1 MLVETLYISWY
12 HQDGFWF
19 RIESEYL
26 VKQGGWWFEQ
36 DCFGLQIREESRA
49 GRRRIQDPRK
59 LWWSMER
66 FVGYSCGHT
75 ILQAPKSCLF
85 CCMIQETS
93 INPFHLSNKVPKSCV
108 VFWLFLWIVVQW
120 VLLLFFFF
128 FECLAKHYFSWKMFS
143 FNGFPGLSMHYV
155 FIYIPSWISSLL
167 NELLFKVASMF
178 LSFLENHFRKW
189 WKTGKKCGVKRDEER
204 LNIGVGFKRT
214 GPIQLDSTWVFPY
227 QKWFTMWFLKL
238 GPLHF

>member
-1 MLVETLYISWY
+1 MDFDFELKANIWWNRGADDSNKTALAYKSGKRAELE
-12 HQDGFWF
+12 GGGF
-19 RIESEYL
+19 RIHGSSGDQWSDLLGTPTATRSFKLPNPVYFVAWSKKL
-26 VKQGGWWFEQ
+26 VSTHFIYPIKCQNLVWY
-36 DCFGLQIREESRA
+36 FGFSYGLLFS
-49 GRRRIQDPRK
+49 
-59 LWWSMER
+59 
-66 FVGYSCGHT
+66 GYY
-75 ILQAPKSCLF
+75 
-85 CCMIQETS
+85 
-93 INPFHLSNKVPKSCV
+93 
-108 VFWLFLWIVVQW
+108 
-120 VLLLFFFF
+120 FFFF
-128 FECLAKHYFSWKMFS
+128 FFLECLAKHYFSWKMFS

-189 WKTGKKCGVKRDEER
+189 WKTGKKCGVKRDKER